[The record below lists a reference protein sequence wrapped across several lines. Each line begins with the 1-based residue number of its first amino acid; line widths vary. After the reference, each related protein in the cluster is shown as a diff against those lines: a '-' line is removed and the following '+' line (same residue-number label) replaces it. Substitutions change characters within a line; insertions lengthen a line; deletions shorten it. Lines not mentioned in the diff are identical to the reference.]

1 MDGSPQNL
9 IPSTKS
15 PLFVDKNQKNP
26 MSSTK
31 TAGFVDGV
39 NLFSEKA
46 YPNAA
51 GFVDGVNLFSE
62 KAYPNATSRII
73 MREKPRANM
82 RVPALECWPDD
93 ISGMSS
99 STTT

>member
-1 MDGSPQNL
+1 M

-15 PLFVDKNQKNP
+15 LLFVDKSRKKSIP
-26 MSSTK
+26 STK
-31 TAGFVDGV
+31 
-39 NLFSEKA
+39 N
-46 YPNAA
+46 A